1 MRKLQVYI
9 EILGE
14 QKLVGHIAGSDYTDA
29 RFQYEKEYMDSSYG
43 HPISVSL
50 PFQMEEFSALQ
61 TKNFFEGLLPE
72 GFSRRA
78 VANWAKVDE
87 NDYLSILAELG
98 RECLGAIMV
107 VEGEASAY
115 QHYEKLGINQV
126 KELAA
131 EGATRSTQILMET
144 HLSLTGASGKVG
156 LYYDKEHDEWYLPKG
171 NAPSTHIVKQSHV
184 RLDQIVLNERLCML
198 TAKLLGVDVPESFI
212 INLGKGKDED
222 VLFATQRYDRKLS
235 AEKMIDGMHAPL
247 RLHQEDFSQALG
259 IASANKYEKEP
270 SGYLGKM
277 FDLVASKSSKPL
289 EDQKKLLER
298 IVFNCLIGNTDCHI
312 KNYSIL
318 YSEDLGEIRLAP
330 AYDIVSTRVYKM
342 TNEMSFFIGGE
353 LNINKINRKS
363 FEAAAEDMKIGQ
375 KMVMNVFDSM
385 ADRFENA
392 LKEAADMLAGDGY
405 KDAKEISEKILL
417 CNVST
422 IGKEV

>member
-1 MRKLQVYI
+1 MKNLQVYI

-14 QKLVGHIAGSDYTDA
+14 QRLVGHIAGSDYRDA
-29 RFQYEKEYMDSSYG
+29 RFQYENEYMDASYG
-43 HPISVSL
+43 HPISISL
-50 PFQMEEFSALQ
+50 PFQMEEFSIQQ

-107 VEGEASAY
+107 VDGENSTS
-115 QHYEKLGINQV
+115 QHYEKLGIKQV

-144 HLSLTGASGKVG
+144 HLSLAGASGKVG
-156 LYYDKEHDEWYLPKG
+156 LYYDKDHDDWYLPKG

-184 RLDQIVLNERLCML
+184 RLNQIVLNEQLCML
-198 TAKLLGVDVPESFI
+198 TAKLLGIDVPDSFI

-235 AEKMIDGMHAPL
+235 DRKIIDGLRIPL

-259 IASANKYEKEP
+259 IASSQKYEKEP
-270 SGYLGKM
+270 SGYMGKM
-277 FDLVASKSSKPL
+277 FDLVALNSSNPL

-312 KNYSIL
+312 KNYSIM

-342 TNEMSFFIGGE
+342 MNEMSFFIGGE

-363 FEAAAEDMKIGQ
+363 FEVAAQDMKIGK
-375 KMVMNVFDSM
+375 KMVMNVYDSVSN
-385 ADRFENA
+385 RFEKA
-392 LKEAADMLAGDGY
+392 LKESADMLAGNGY
-405 KDAKEISEKILL
+405 KGAKEISEKILL
-417 CNVST
+417 GTVLLSS
-422 IGKEV
+422 